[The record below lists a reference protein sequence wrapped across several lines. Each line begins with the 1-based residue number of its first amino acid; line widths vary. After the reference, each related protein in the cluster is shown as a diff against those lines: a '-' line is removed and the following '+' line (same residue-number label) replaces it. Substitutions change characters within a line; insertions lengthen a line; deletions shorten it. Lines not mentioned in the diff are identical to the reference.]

1 MCVGRFLL
9 GFAFGNK
16 SAGGSGTGRATLVV
30 KTTHHEVVE
39 ILGIL
44 RKLSCMQFYWLG
56 HLASKKCAW
65 GSAYRV
71 SLLQR
76 ELGLGLFA
84 SADQWAVLAMYKKF

>member
-30 KTTHHEVVE
+30 KTIHHEVVE

-56 HLASKKCAW
+56 HVASKKMC
-65 GSAYRV
+65 
-71 SLLQR
+71 
-76 ELGLGLFA
+76 LGIGVRSISVAAGVRSRPFY
-84 SADQWAVLAMYKKF
+84 QC